1 MNKYKEKKF
10 QKQKK
15 AEFFL
20 YFPRLFV
27 SLPKKLKY

>member
-15 AEFFL
+15 VKFFL

-27 SLPKKLKY
+27 SLPKKSKY